1 MDKLIVG
8 IGEILWDML
17 PEGKKLGGAPANF
30 AYHAGQSGLNS
41 CVVSAIGNDNAGR
54 EILKHLKMK
63 KLNYSIRQTDYPTGS
78 VLVHLDEAGIPCYEI
93 QQQVAW
99 DNVAYTPELEEIAAR
114 TNAVCFGTLAQREE
128 VSRVTI
134 NRFLDRM
141 PDGDKQYKIFDI
153 NLRQHFYNREI
164 LAQSFRRCNILKLND
179 EELVIIRNM
188 FGYKQTDTQAICNAL
203 RSDYD
208 LKIVI
213 LTCGVNGSYVFTC
226 EGNSFYET
234 PRIQVRDTV
243 GAGDSFT
250 ATFCAALL
258 KNRNL
263 REAHRLAVEVSAY
276 VCTQDGAM
284 PPLPDHLKY

>member
-30 AYHAGQSGLNS
+30 AYHAGQSGLSS
-41 CVVSAIGNDNAGR
+41 CVVSAIGNDNAGQ
-54 EILKHLKMK
+54 EILEQLKMK
-63 KLNYSIRQTDYPTGS
+63 KLNYSIGQNDYPTGS
-78 VLVHLDEAGIPCYEI
+78 VSVHLDEKGIPCYDI
-93 QQQVAW
+93 LRQVAW
-99 DNVAYTPELEEIAAR
+99 DNIVYSPELEEIAAR
-114 TNAVCFGTLAQREE
+114 TNAVCFGTLAQRNE
-128 VSRVTI
+128 VSHATI

-153 NLRQHFYNREI
+153 NLRQDFYTQEI
-164 LAQSFRRCNILKLND
+164 LTQSLRRCNILKMND
-179 EELVIIRNM
+179 EELMIIRNM
-188 FGYKQTDTQAICNAL
+188 FGYKQTDTQTVCNAL

-208 LKIVI
+208 LEILI
-213 LTCGVNGSYVFTC
+213 LTCGVNGSYVFNSD
-226 EGNSFYET
+226 GNSFYET

-258 KNRNL
+258 KKRDL

>member
-30 AYHAGQSGLNS
+30 AYHAGQSGLNG
-41 CVVSAIGNDNAGR
+41 CVVSAIGNDSAGE
-54 EILKHLKMK
+54 EILEHLRIK
-63 KLNYSIRQTDYPTGS
+63 KLNYNIGQTDYPTGS
-78 VLVHLDEAGIPCYEI
+78 VSIHLDEKGVPCYNI
-93 QQQVAW
+93 LRQVAW
-99 DNVAYTPELEEIAAR
+99 DNIVYTPELEDIAAH

-128 VSRVTI
+128 VSRTTI
-134 NRFLDRM
+134 NRFLDQM
-141 PDGDKQYKIFDI
+141 PDGNKQYKIFDM
-153 NLRQHFYNREI
+153 NLRQDFYTREI
-164 LAQSFRRCNILKLND
+164 LTQSLRKCNILKLND
-179 EELVIIRNM
+179 EELAIIRQM
-188 FGYKQTDTQAICNAL
+188 FGYPSLDTQSVCNTL

-208 LKIVI
+208 LEILI
-213 LTCGVNGSYVFTC
+213 LTCGVNGSYVFTS

-284 PPLPDHLKY
+284 PLLPDHLKY

>member
-8 IGEILWDML
+8 IGELLWDML

-30 AYHAGQSGLNS
+30 AYHAGQSGLNG
-41 CVVSAIGNDNAGR
+41 CVVSAIGNDSAGE
-54 EILKHLKMK
+54 EILEHLRIK
-63 KLNYSIRQTDYPTGS
+63 KLNYNIGQTDYPTGS
-78 VLVHLDEAGIPCYEI
+78 VSIHLDEKGVPCYNI
-93 QQQVAW
+93 LRQVAW
-99 DNVAYTPELEEIAAR
+99 DNIVYTPELEDIAAH

-128 VSRVTI
+128 ISRTTI
-134 NRFLDRM
+134 NRFLDQM
-141 PDGDKQYKIFDI
+141 PDGNKQYKIFDM
-153 NLRQHFYNREI
+153 NLRQDFYTREI
-164 LAQSFRRCNILKLND
+164 LTQSLRKCNILKLND
-179 EELVIIRNM
+179 EELAIIRQM
-188 FGYKQTDTQAICNAL
+188 FGYPSLDTQSVCNTL

-208 LKIVI
+208 LEILI
-213 LTCGVNGSYVFTC
+213 LTCGVNGSYVFTS

>member
-1 MDKLIVG
+1 M
-8 IGEILWDML
+8 
-17 PEGKKLGGAPANF
+17 
-30 AYHAGQSGLNS
+30 
-41 CVVSAIGNDNAGR
+41 
-54 EILKHLKMK
+54 
-63 KLNYSIRQTDYPTGS
+63 
-78 VLVHLDEAGIPCYEI
+78 LVHLDEAGIPCYEI
-93 QQQVAW
+93 KQQVAW

-213 LTCGVNGSYVFTC
+213 LTCRVNGSYVFTC

-234 PRIQVRDTV
+234 PCIQVRDTV